1 MTIFWFRRDLRLED
15 NTAFFYALQG
25 NENVLPIFIFDE
37 TILQHLE
44 KNDARVT
51 FIHNQLE
58 KINIELRKI
67 NKSLAVFYGKP
78 IDVFEKLIKDNQIKS
93 VYTNHDYEPYARKRD
108 VALNEIFKK
117 NKIEF
122 KTCKDQV
129 IFEKSEITKDDGL
142 PYVVYT
148 PFSNKWK
155 AKLKET
161 KLVNY
166 PSETLLKNVTSH
178 SYPFLS
184 LQDIGFQATSI
195 QLPNYTITEKLISE
209 YEATRNFP
217 ATKNGTSLVGIHLR
231 FGTISIR
238 KLVQHALK
246 FKNETFLKELIWR
259 EFFMQILWHFPHTQT
274 KSFKPKYDEIKWVN
288 DEKLFKNWCDGKTGY
303 PMVDAGMRELNA
315 TGHMHNR
322 VRMVVASF
330 LCKHLLI
337 DWRWGE
343 TYFASKLLD
352 YEQSS
357 NVGNWQWAAGSG
369 VDAAPYFRIFN
380 PTEQI
385 KKFDKELKYIKKWV
399 PELET
404 LQYPNPIVDHKEARE
419 KCLRVYKEAVG

>member
-15 NTAFFYALQG
+15 NTALFHALQD
-25 NENVLPIFIFDE
+25 NDNVLPIFIFDE
-37 TILQHLE
+37 NILQHLE

-58 KINIELRKI
+58 EINVELIKT
-67 NKSLAVFYGKP
+67 NNSLAVFHGKP
-78 IDVFEKLIKDNQIKS
+78 IEILKKLLSENKIAK

-108 VALNEIFKK
+108 VALNELFKE

-129 IFEKSEITKDDGL
+129 IFEKSEITKDNGL

-155 AKLKET
+155 TKLKAT
-161 KLVNY
+161 QLVNY
-166 PSETLLKNVTSH
+166 PSEALLKNITSH

-184 LQDIGFQATSI
+184 LQDIGFEATAI
-195 QLPNYTITEKLISE
+195 QLPNYNISKKLISE
-209 YEATRNFP
+209 YEVTRNFP
-217 ATKNGTSLVGIHLR
+217 ALKNGTSLLGLHLR

-238 KLVQHALK
+238 KLVQYALK
-246 FKNETFLKELIWR
+246 FENETFLKELIWR

-288 DEKLFKNWCDGKTGY
+288 DEKLFKKWCDGKTGY

-404 LQYPNPIVDHKEARE
+404 LHYPNPIVDHKEARE
-419 KCLRVYKEAVG
+419 KCLRIYKEAVG